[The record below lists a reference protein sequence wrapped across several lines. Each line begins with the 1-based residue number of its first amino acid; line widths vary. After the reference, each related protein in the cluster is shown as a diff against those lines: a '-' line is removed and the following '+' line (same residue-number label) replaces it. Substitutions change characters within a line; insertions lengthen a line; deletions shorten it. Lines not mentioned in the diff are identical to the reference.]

1 MLRPHT
7 PLFNV
12 ASDAPD
18 AGGQGEAAPKATI
31 GQQLRAALSSKTDLT
46 AKLDAATDSLA
57 TITAERDTARADLAT
72 AQARITELEAQLG
85 EVNAALTEH
94 QTEVA
99 TLKAAETDLNKR
111 ASEQAKQIVRGVGV
125 QASEMPVAD
134 GGVGTQA
141 TADQEIK
148 RLQSEL
154 AKTTDPKQRGEIVM
168 QIRQLRSPKA

>member
-31 GQQLRAALSSKTDLT
+31 GQQLRAALSSKSDLT

-57 TITAERDTARADLAT
+57 VITAERDTARAELAT

-85 EVNAALTEH
+85 EVNAALGEH
-94 QTEVA
+94 EKEVA
-99 TLKAAETDLNKR
+99 ALKAADKDLDKR
-111 ASEQAKQIVRGVGV
+111 SSEQAKLIVRGVGV
-125 QASEMPVAD
+125 QASEMPASQTGEEASDAKVMTYAAFQKLNHTQRNEFKRN
-134 GGVGTQA
+134 GGRIVG
-141 TADQEIK
+141 
-148 RLQSEL
+148 
-154 AKTTDPKQRGEIVM
+154 
-168 QIRQLRSPKA
+168 